1 MRVRVTGGVGD
12 LARDCRK
19 VATGARKDMVG
30 VVREGIKTGNV
41 VARDLARESAGS
53 HGKHYPKAFSS
64 EMTLHGALGLIAGEY
79 GPDAS
84 KPQGGMSFEG
94 GSRNQ
99 PAHNDLAKSADL
111 IGPAFRGEVRRLPE
125 RWFWPGAE

>member
-1 MRVRVTGGVGD
+1 MQVRVTGGVGD

-19 VATGARKDMVG
+19 VAVGARRDMVG

-41 VARDLARESAGS
+41 VARDFARESSGS
-53 HGKHYPKAFSS
+53 HGVHYPKAFSS
-64 EMTLHGALGLIAGEY
+64 EMKLFGALGLIAGEY
-79 GPDAS
+79 GPDSS
-84 KPQGGMSFEG
+84 KPQGGMSFER

-111 IGPAFRGEVRRLPE
+111 IGPAFRGEVRRMVDG
-125 RWFWPGAE
+125 WFWPGAE